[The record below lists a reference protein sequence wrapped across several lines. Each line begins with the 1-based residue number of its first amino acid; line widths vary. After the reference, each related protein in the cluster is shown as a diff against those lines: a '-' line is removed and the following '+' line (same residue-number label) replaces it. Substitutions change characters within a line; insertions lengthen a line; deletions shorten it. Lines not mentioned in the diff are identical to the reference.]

1 MRHALL
7 LTLAVLLALPATG
20 QEQTEY
26 AITPE
31 EEAAYA
37 LIQSPPQFVK
47 AREAAE
53 EILEKH
59 PDSFVALHVLA
70 FVHEWGEAN
79 LPRAYFHASRA
90 RAILERRWGLDIPT
104 DGPWRW
110 HARVLRQLVS
120 ITRQMDRE
128 REALELLAL
137 RDRYY
142 DPDLTVEYGWP
153 LMKLGRMAEARA
165 KMAEA
170 LQSKDADDRLT
181 ALNTWGAIEDEA
193 GNAEES
199 YRIFTRLVEEVRASK
214 LPMEVTYLRN
224 LGEAAEELGRFDEA
238 ERHFREAVRY
248 FDGETYSNPWEDLSI
263 LYMRQGRYPEALSGV
278 REMHAWAHANP
289 PYLDQQSWADR
300 QSITAALLA
309 EAGFVAEGLDLARR
323 VAHRPDRR
331 GGTSVHR
338 DQSEAGQLV
347 LLWTLAGLEQERLA
361 EEASWAP
368 AWGVPGLTA
377 RRLALAHER
386 WLAGR
391 RAASLAVT
399 ANRLGPSLR
408 FFAPGGVDVLPWL
421 TPGLVSLVGAGV
433 AEAEAARLL
442 RRTDAA
448 GVRERPYLLLLVGE
462 CQLSRGSLAEARLTL
477 EEALS
482 TLPRSELMLQARA
495 WALLGAAASRQ
506 GRLAAAAGAFQ
517 QALQRHPGVLR
528 ALGLA
533 LPVRLSAASD
543 TASRAAARALASS
556 PRFDDRGGG
565 LSLEVGA
572 TGSRNRATLLGRDGT
587 VLAEALVPTQADPR
601 ATARALCE
609 ELHRRAFALPL
620 DLSQTDVTSLQGG
633 TLSGNTLRRQLS
645 DILGNP

>member
-1 MRHALL
+1 MRHPLL
-7 LTLAVLLALPATG
+7 LALAFLLALPATA
-20 QEQTEY
+20 QDQDEY
-26 AITPE
+26 AITAE

-53 EILEKH
+53 AILGKQ

-79 LPRAYFHASRA
+79 LPRAYFLASKA
-90 RAILERRWGLDIPT
+90 RSGLERRWGLDIPT

-110 HARVLRQLVS
+110 HARVLRQLIS

-128 REALELLAL
+128 QEALELLAL

-165 KMAEA
+165 RMSEA
-170 LQSKDADDRLT
+170 LQSKDPEDRLT

-199 YRIFTRLVEEVRASK
+199 YRIFARLVEEVRTSK

-238 ERHFREAVRY
+238 ERHFREAVRF
-248 FDGETYSNPWEDLSI
+248 FDGETYSNPWEDLSV
-263 LYMRQGRYPEALSGV
+263 LYMRQGRYPEALAAV

-323 VAHRPDRR
+323 IARRPDRR

-338 DQSEAGQLV
+338 DQSEAGQLL
-347 LLWTLAGLEQERLA
+347 LLWGLARLEQERLA
-361 EEASWAP
+361 EEASWTPLWQWLDLA
-368 AWGVPGLTA
+368 G
-377 RRLALAHER
+377 RRLSLARER
-386 WLAGR
+386 WAAGR
-391 RAASLAVT
+391 RAAALTAGKGRLA
-399 ANRLGPSLR
+399 PSLR
-408 FFAPGGVDVLPWL
+408 FFAPNGIDVLPWL
-421 TPGLVSLVGAGV
+421 TPDLVALVGPGLV
-433 AEAEAARLL
+433 EAEAARLL
-442 RRTDAA
+442 ARTDPA
-448 GVRERPYLLLLVGE
+448 GLRERPYLLLLAGE
-462 CQLSRGSLAEARLTL
+462 SQRARGTLREARRSL
-477 EEALS
+477 EEALA
-482 TLPRSELMLQARA
+482 TLPRSERMLQARA
-495 WALLGAAASRQ
+495 WALLGDVARRE
-506 GRLAAAAGAFQ
+506 GRLSTALADYQ
-517 QALQRHPGVLR
+517 QALARHPGILR
-528 ALGLA
+528 TLGIA
-533 LPVRLSAASD
+533 LPARITAAAD
-543 TASRAAARALASS
+543 PASRKAARWLASS
-556 PRFDDRGGG
+556 PRFERQAGGFA
-565 LSLEVGA
+565 LEIA
-572 TGSRNRATLLGRDGT
+572 PAGSRHRATLLAPDGT
-587 VLAEALVPTQADPR
+587 VLAEALVATQADGE

-645 DILGNP
+645 DILGRP

>member
-1 MRHALL
+1 MRHSLL
-7 LTLAVLLALPATG
+7 LALAVLLALPATG

-53 EILEKH
+53 AILEKH
-59 PDSFVALHVLA
+59 PDNFVALHVLA

-110 HARVLRQLVS
+110 HARVLRQLIS

-263 LYMRQGRYPEALSGV
+263 LYMRQGRYPEALSAV

-347 LLWTLAGLEQERLA
+347 LLWTLAGLERERIA

-391 RAASLAVT
+391 RAASLVVAG
-399 ANRLGPSLR
+399 NRLGPSLR

-442 RRTDAA
+442 QRTDAA
-448 GVRERPYLLLLVGE
+448 GG
-462 CQLSRGSLAEARLTL
+462 
-477 EEALS
+477 
-482 TLPRSELMLQARA
+482 ARA
-495 WALLGAAASRQ
+495 PVPAPAGRRVPARPRVARRGEADARGGALDAAPLRAD
-506 GRLAAAAGAFQ
+506 AAGAGVG
-517 QALQRHPGVLR
+517 APRRRRVPAGAPRCRRRGVPAGAPASPGR
-528 ALGLA
+528 AARPRPG
-533 LPVRLSAASD
+533 
-543 TASRAAARALASS
+543 AARAPLRHLR
-556 PRFDDRGGG
+556 PGQPGGG
-565 LSLEVGA
+565 ARPRLLSA
-572 TGSRNRATLLGRDGT
+572 
-587 VLAEALVPTQADPR
+587 
-601 ATARALCE
+601 
-609 ELHRRAFALPL
+609 
-620 DLSQTDVTSLQGG
+620 
-633 TLSGNTLRRQLS
+633 LRRPGGRPEPRGRRHRQ
-645 DILGNP
+645 PPPRHAPRP